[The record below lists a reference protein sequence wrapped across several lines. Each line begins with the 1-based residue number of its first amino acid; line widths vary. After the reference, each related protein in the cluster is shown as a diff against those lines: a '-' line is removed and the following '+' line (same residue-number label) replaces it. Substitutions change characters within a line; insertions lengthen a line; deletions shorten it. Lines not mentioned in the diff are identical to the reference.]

1 MDGVGVGRQLTWRN
15 DGIEPESTRIVGT
28 RHSPECRDETQEGR
42 KQQEI
47 LVDGS
52 HRDVAGRA
60 VECRSDGDENA
71 SASGRLTCRAVSTPK
86 RVRRV
91 GKSLCV
97 CDRIGVDTMEM
108 SMRKGSSA
116 PAAEEFN

>member
-15 DGIEPESTRIVGT
+15 DGIEPESAWIVGT

-42 KQQEI
+42 KQQEM

-52 HRDVAGRA
+52 HRDVAACA
-60 VECRSDGDENA
+60 VKRRRDGDENA
-71 SASGRLTCRAVSTPK
+71 SGSGRLTCRAVSMPK

-91 GKSLCV
+91 GKRLCL

-108 SMRKGSSA
+108 SMHKGSSA
-116 PAAEEFN
+116 AGAEEFN